1 MGKSTYVK
9 ITYRGGFIMTKYIAV
24 IGPSDCSAAERE
36 DAFKVGAMLAARGS
50 VLICGGGSGVMEAA
64 SQGAHSENG
73 VVIGILPGND
83 HAVGNPYL
91 TYAIASGLGEARNA
105 IIARTADV
113 LIAVGGEY
121 GTLSEIALA
130 MKMGKK
136 VILLNSW
143 HLQPAHPADKM
154 PLIAHSAAEAVE
166 IAIGRHSS

>member
-1 MGKSTYVK
+1 
-9 ITYRGGFIMTKYIAV
+9 MTKYIAV
-24 IGPSDCSAAERE
+24 IGPAVCSSAERD
-36 DAFKVGAMLAARGS
+36 DAYKIGEMLAARES

-64 SQGAHSENG
+64 AQGAHSANG

-83 HAVGNPYL
+83 HTAGNPFL

-105 IIARTADV
+105 IIARTADT

-143 HLQPAHPADKM
+143 QLQPARPADRI

>member
-1 MGKSTYVK
+1 V
-9 ITYRGGFIMTKYIAV
+9 TKYIAI
-24 IGPSDCSAAERE
+24 IGPSDCSSAEKE
-36 DAFKVGAMLAARGS
+36 DAFKIGAMLAVRGS

-64 SQGAHSENG
+64 SKGAHSENG

-83 HAVGNPYL
+83 HFAGNPYL
-91 TYAIASGLGEARNA
+91 TYAIATGLGEARNA

-130 MKMGKK
+130 MKMNKK

-143 HLQPAHPADKM
+143 RLQPARPADKK
-154 PLIAHSAAEAVE
+154 PLIANSPDEAVE
-166 IAIGRHSS
+166 IAMQCI